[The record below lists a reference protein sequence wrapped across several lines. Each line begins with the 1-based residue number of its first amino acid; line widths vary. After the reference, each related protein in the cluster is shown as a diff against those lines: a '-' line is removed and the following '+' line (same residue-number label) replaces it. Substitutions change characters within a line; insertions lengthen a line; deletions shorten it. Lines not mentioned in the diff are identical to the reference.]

1 MAIIGVGC
9 RFGGGVKDLAS
20 FWELLSNGV
29 DAVNLVPPERWD
41 WKEYPRFWFY
51 LLNLSRK

>member
-9 RFGGGVKDLAS
+9 RFGGAVKDLAS

-41 WKEYPRFWFY
+41 WEEYPIFWFY
-51 LLNLSRK
+51 LRKL